1 MLNIVLFGP
10 PGSGKGTQAKFLEQK
25 YQTPQISTGD
35 LFRFNLKNETDLG
48 KKVRAYMD
56 KGSLVPDEIT
66 TQMLSDELDKGKSPN
81 GYIFDGYP
89 RTTSQAVAL
98 DKILAEKFNDEV
110 TVTVALVVDDEI
122 LVQRLLERG
131 KTSGR
136 ADDVD
141 EDVIRHR
148 ITEYYT
154 KTAEV
159 AKHYKAQGKWVEIN
173 GVGEIDE
180 ITEKLIVAINEAMI
194 KEN

>member
-10 PGSGKGTQAKFLEQK
+10 PGSGKGTQAKFLEEK

-35 LFRFNLKNETDLG
+35 LFRYNLKNDTDLG
-48 KKVRAYMD
+48 KQAREYMD

-66 TQMLSDELDKGKSPN
+66 TNMLIDELDKGKGPK

-89 RTTSQAVAL
+89 RTTSQAEAL
-98 DKILAEKFNDEV
+98 DKILEDKFDDEV
-110 TVTVALVVDDEI
+110 TVTVALVVEDEI

-141 EDVIRHR
+141 EDIIRHR

-159 AKHYKAQGKWVEIN
+159 AKHYKAQAKWVEID

-180 ITEKLIVAINEAMI
+180 ITQKLIEAINDAMI
-194 KEN
+194 NE

>member
-10 PGSGKGTQAKFLEQK
+10 PGSGKGTQAKFLEEK

-35 LFRFNLKNETDLG
+35 LFRYNLKNDTDLG
-48 KKVRAYMD
+48 KQAREYMD

-66 TQMLSDELDKGKSPN
+66 TNMLIDELDKGKGPK

-89 RTTSQAVAL
+89 RTTSQAEAL
-98 DKILAEKFNDEV
+98 DKILEDKFEDEV
-110 TVTVALVVDDEI
+110 TVTVALVVEDEI

-141 EDVIRHR
+141 EDIIRHR

-159 AKHYKAQGKWVEIN
+159 AKHYKAQGKWVEID

-180 ITEKLIVAINEAMI
+180 ITQKLIEAINDAMI
-194 KEN
+194 NE